1 VKKSL
6 KINHE
11 INEKTKIIGIVTTEK
26 DYKLSWL
33 INNTINLNLK
43 KLNVEKKYQQNE
55 IFEINDFSKDIYFY
69 IDELTF
75 IRYIL
80 IKNKREEHII
90 FNSLKDF
97 DFIFII
103 SGVFDDSYVYG
114 FLKNLKKLESI
125 VAAYIVNKLSKKNKK
140 FIDFILNV
148 F

>member
-1 VKKSL
+1 MKKSL